1 MSRTDLERAG
11 VTVAELVIA
20 MVIATVIGSS
30 LLGLIVVQSRF
41 TTQMDQIRN
50 ARAVSKGVAN
60 LLQSEMRM
68 VEVTG
73 GVVDADPNS
82 ITLRMPFIFG
92 ITCGPTGS
100 ATTVSLLPT
109 DAEPYANTSFSGY
122 AFRTASGSY
131 TYLDVGTSMA
141 PGTEATCTAA
151 AASVNTLAG
160 GWILDLD
167 PAAGVAPGTPVFL
180 YQTLRYDFRPSVA
193 IPGRIGLWR
202 TPIATGVTEEIA
214 APFDPDSGFRFY
226 VLNAATAQNA
236 PPLDLADLR
245 GIQLV
250 LDGESEMVTMGDT
263 DYKKFNLT
271 VAVFFMNRNN

>member
-1 MSRTDLERAG
+1 MSGPDLKRVG

-20 MVIATVIGSS
+20 MVIATIIGSS
-30 LLGLIVVQSRF
+30 LLGLIVFQSRF
-41 TTQMDQIRN
+41 TNQMDQIRN

-68 VEVTG
+68 VEVSG
-73 GVVDADPNS
+73 GVVAADPNS

-92 ITCGPTGS
+92 ITCGPRGS

-109 DAEPYANTSFSGY
+109 DAEPPANASFSGY

-141 PGTEATCTAA
+141 PGTGATCA
-151 AASVNTLAG
+151 AASVTTLAG
-160 GWILDLD
+160 GWMLDLD

-180 YQTLRYDFRPSVA
+180 YQTLRYDFRPSIA
-193 IPGRIGLWR
+193 IAGRIGLWR
-202 TPIATGVTEEIA
+202 TPMATGVAEEIA

-226 VLNAATAQNA
+226 VLNAATAQSA
-236 PPLDLADLR
+236 PPLDLADIR

-250 LDGESEMVTMGDT
+250 LDGESEMVTVGDT
-263 DYKKFNLT
+263 DFKKFNLT